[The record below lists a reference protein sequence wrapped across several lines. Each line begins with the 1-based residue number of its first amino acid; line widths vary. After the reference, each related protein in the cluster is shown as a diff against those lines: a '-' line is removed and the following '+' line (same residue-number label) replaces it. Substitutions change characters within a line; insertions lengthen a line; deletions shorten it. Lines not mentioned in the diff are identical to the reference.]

1 MKVFKNECFLEL
13 NIMNISFVLKASTD
27 IGYGHLIRSRALANS
42 IQGLCHKEDKV
53 HYYVIGDKT
62 LDNLLTN
69 SPFEYS
75 IFESE
80 DEIILAKDNLKL
92 NDIVIFDL
100 LTVSD
105 ELFDIV
111 HKKAWVVSISP
122 LFSHMSKVDAVFHRT
137 EYHDFAFSEKTE
149 VFKGLDYTLIQ
160 HGCKGIDAASYK
172 KHLNEEKMS
181 IAISMGGG
189 DAANKSLKIIR
200 ELNKLK
206 DDYTIWLML
215 GQGYKYSYDDLIE
228 ESKKSHHEIILA
240 KTNTSMWK
248 VLGLSSLLIL
258 PGGITTYEAA
268 YAGLPTINI
277 VENTKQRY
285 LIQELI
291 EKGVSDEVT
300 CIDDGEL
307 VGKIEYYN
315 SNRSERFTKHLNT
328 KGLIHGC
335 AADRIYEIIIK
346 KRKQND
352 WHN

>member
-1 MKVFKNECFLEL
+1 
-13 NIMNISFVLKASTD
+13 MNISFVLKASTN

-42 IQGLCHKEDKV
+42 IHSLCRKDDKV
-53 HYYVIGDKT
+53 FYYVIGDKT

-69 SPFEYS
+69 SCFEYS
-75 IFESE
+75 IFQSE
-80 DEIILAKDNLKL
+80 DEIILSKDNLKL

-100 LTVSD
+100 LSVSD
-105 ELFDIV
+105 MLFDIV
-111 HKKAWVVSISP
+111 SRKAWVVSISP
-122 LFSHMSKVDAVFHRT
+122 IFSHMSKVDAVFHRT
-137 EYHDFAFSEKTE
+137 EYHDFSFNETTE

-160 HGCKGIDAASYK
+160 HGCKYIDTATYK
-172 KHLNEEKMS
+172 KYLNEEKMS
-181 IAISMGGG
+181 ISVSMGGG
-189 DAANKSLKIIR
+189 DAANKSLKVIQ

-206 DDYTIWLML
+206 DNYIIWLML

-248 VLGLSSLLIL
+248 VLGLSSLLLL
-258 PGGITTYEAA
+258 PGGITSYEAA

-277 VENTKQRY
+277 VENTNQIY

-291 EKGVSDEVT
+291 EKGVSDLVT

-307 VGKIEYYN
+307 VAKIEYYN
-315 SNRSERFTKHLNT
+315 LNRSELFAKHLNT
-328 KGLIHGC
+328 KGLIDGC

-346 KRKQND
+346 NRK
-352 WHN
+352 